1 MPEDPGDL
9 DRSLRFV
16 LSPFL
21 PYWHTLRWLKPVQLW
36 GRAWFRL
43 HRPRPDTRPAPP
55 LRPARGAWLA
65 CRRAPSMT
73 GPARFRFL
81 SVEHELAAP
90 ADWDRADWPRLWRY
104 NLHYFDDLAAQDAAD
119 RVSRHCA
126 LIERWIADNPPGR
139 GTGWE
144 PYPVSL
150 RIVNWIKWGL
160 ADGGGP
166 GVEQA
171 RLSPAA
177 VHSLAVQARWLRQR
191 LEIHLLGNHLWAN
204 AKALVF
210 AGVFFDDAE
219 ASGWRE
225 KGLALLR
232 RELREQILPDGGHF
246 ERSPMYHA
254 TLLEDLLDLLQLGD
268 RYAGSIPASD
278 LDAWRETAGRMLRW
292 LRVMTHPDGGI
303 AFFNDAAFEVAPD
316 LAALEDYA
324 ASACG
329 FSSAEDSPLADA
341 SLVHPS
347 PVTAASPDSG
357 YAIVALPDSGYVRLH
372 AGPAVLIADVGAIGP
387 DYLPGHAHADTL
399 AFELSLHGRRAIV
412 NSGTSTYEA
421 DAERLRQRGT
431 AAHSTVVVDDA
442 DSSEVWSS
450 FRVARRAR
458 PMNVEWGT
466 DPDGTLW
473 LRAAHDGYLRLP
485 GRVVHRREWRLT
497 AQGLR
502 IVDRLDGRPRS
513 AQARF
518 HLHPAVEPADVGADL
533 TALRVE
539 ASTWHPQFG
548 VAVGNRVLV
557 ADFAGR
563 DTVETTFR
571 WP

>member
-1 MPEDPGDL
+1 
-9 DRSLRFV
+9 
-16 LSPFL
+16 
-21 PYWHTLRWLKPVQLW
+21 
-36 GRAWFRL
+36 
-43 HRPRPDTRPAPP
+43 
-55 LRPARGAWLA
+55 
-65 CRRAPSMT
+65 MT

-81 SVEHELAAP
+81 SVERELAAP
-90 ADWDRADWPRLWRY
+90 GDWDRADWPRLWRY
-104 NLHYFDDLAAQDAAD
+104 NLHYFDDLAAHDAAD
-119 RVSRHCA
+119 RESWHRA

-150 RIVNWIKWGL
+150 RIVNWIKWAL
-160 ADGGGP
+160 AGGATDDGVAP
-166 GVEQA
+166 
-171 RLSPAA
+171 RLSAAA
-177 VHSLAVQARWLRQR
+177 VQSLAVQARWLRQR

-210 AGVFFDDAE
+210 AGAFFDGAE

-225 KGLALLR
+225 TGLALLR

-268 RYAGSIPASD
+268 RYAGAIPAAD
-278 LDAWRETAGRMLRW
+278 LDAWRETSGRMLRW

-303 AFFNDAAFEVAPD
+303 AFFNDAAFEVAPE

-324 ASACG
+324 ASGCG
-329 FSSAEDSPLADA
+329 LTLASGTSFDDPQSSMAALPDA
-341 SLVHPS
+341 
-347 PVTAASPDSG
+347 G
-357 YAIVALPDSGYVRLH
+357 YAIVALPDSGYVRLQ

-399 AFELSLHGRRAIV
+399 AFELSLRGQRAIV

-421 DAERLRQRGT
+421 DAMRLRQRGT
-431 AAHSTVVVDDA
+431 AAHNTVVVDDA

-466 DPDGTLW
+466 EPDGTLW

-502 IVDRLDGRPRS
+502 IVDRLEGRPRS

-518 HLHPAVEPADVGADL
+518 HLHPTVDPADVGADL
-533 TALRVE
+533 AAMRVE
-539 ASTWHPQFG
+539 PSTWHPQFG
-548 VAVGNRVLV
+548 IEVGNRVLV

-563 DTVETTFR
+563 NTLETTFR

>member
-1 MPEDPGDL
+1 MEGGVERAARL
-9 DRSLRFV
+9 
-16 LSPFL
+16 
-21 PYWHTLRWLKPVQLW
+21 WHTLRWLKPVQVW

-55 LRPARGAWLA
+55 TRPALGAWLP
-65 CRRAPSMT
+65 CRRARSMI
-73 GPARFRFL
+73 GPERFRFL
-81 SVEHELAAP
+81 SVERELAAP
-90 ADWDRADWPRLWRY
+90 GDWDRADWPRLWRY
-104 NLHYFDDLAAQDAAD
+104 NLHYFDDLVAHGAAD
-119 RVSRHCA
+119 RVSWHRA
-126 LIERWIADNPPGR
+126 LIERWIADNPPGC

-166 GVEQA
+166 GVAQA
-171 RLSPAA
+171 RLSPEA
-177 VHSLAVQARWLRQR
+177 VHSLAVQARWLQQR

-210 AGVFFDDAE
+210 AGALFEGPE
-219 ASGWRE
+219 AGGWRE

-268 RYAGSIPASD
+268 RFAGAIPAAD
-278 LDAWRETAGRMLRW
+278 RDAWRETSGRMLRW

-303 AFFNDAAFEVAPD
+303 TFFNDAAFEVAPE

-329 FSSAEDSPLADA
+329 LTLAGGTPFDDPQSSM
-341 SLVHPS
+341 
-347 PVTAASPDSG
+347 AALPESG
-357 YAIVALPDSGYVRLH
+357 YAIVALPDSGYVRLQ

-399 AFELSLHGRRAIV
+399 AFELSLRGQRAIV

-421 DAERLRQRGT
+421 DAMRLRQRGT
-431 AAHSTVVVDDA
+431 AAHNTVVVDDA

-458 PMNVEWGT
+458 PTDVEWGS

-473 LRAAHDGYLRLP
+473 LSAAHDGYLRLP

-497 AQGLR
+497 TQGLR
-502 IVDRLDGRPRS
+502 IVDRLEGRPRS

-518 HLHPAVEPADVGADL
+518 HLHPTVDPADVGADL
-533 TALRVE
+533 AAMRVE
-539 ASTWHPQFG
+539 PSTWHPQFG
-548 VAVGNRVLV
+548 IAVGNRVLV

-563 DTVETTFR
+563 NVLETTFR
-571 WP
+571 WA